1 MNKSNSMGKLIFRV
15 VFIVF
20 AILLL
25 ISFARKLYGG
35 ADLSF
40 SAFLNWLGNVDSFGF
55 TKIASPW
62 YIGGDWGIIDALR
75 KFFNSFGNA
84 IGVLFFIC
92 ANLIGVIQF
101 VSQFLLFIFV

>member
-1 MNKSNSMGKLIFRV
+1 MSKSNSLGKMITRV

-20 AILLL
+20 AVLML
-25 ISFARKLYGG
+25 IIFARKLYGG

-40 SAFLNWLGNVDSFGF
+40 SAFLNWLGSVDSFGF
-55 TKIASPW
+55 TKVASPW
-62 YIGGDWGIIDALR
+62 HIGGDWGIIDALR

-84 IGVLFFIC
+84 IGILFFMC

>member
-1 MNKSNSMGKLIFRV
+1 MGKMITRV
-15 VFIVF
+15 VFIFF
-20 AILLL
+20 AVLLL

-55 TKIASPW
+55 TKVASPW
-62 YIGGDWGIIDALR
+62 TIGGDWGIIDGLR
-75 KFFNSFGNA
+75 KFFNAFGNA

-92 ANLIGVIQF
+92 ANLIGVIEF

>member
-1 MNKSNSMGKLIFRV
+1 MSKSNSLGKMITRV

-20 AILLL
+20 AILL
-25 ISFARKLYGG
+25 IINFARNLRGG

-55 TKIASPW
+55 TKVASPW
-62 YIGGDWGIIDALR
+62 HIGGDWGIIDALR

-84 IGVLFFIC
+84 IGVLFFMC
-92 ANLIGVIQF
+92 ANLISVIYF